1 MGKTA
6 KLPKTKCCVSET
18 RCDRCPIRMLK
29 EGTLPTGYG
38 VRKRKLVRL
47 DVEGKKARKI
57 KKADLAAAMRASRS
71 AEKKRARKT
80 AGKKSAKKKQ
90 LAA

>member
-1 MGKTA
+1 MGKA
-6 KLPKTKCCVSET
+6 VKLPKTKCCVSTT

-29 EGTLPTGYG
+29 EGTLPSGYG

-47 DVEGKKARKI
+47 DANGKTVKKV
-57 KKADLAAAMRASRS
+57 KKADLVAAVGTSRKND
-71 AEKKRARKT
+71 KKS
-80 AGKKSAKKKQ
+80 GKKT